1 MRDGR
6 RSQFSVD
13 QRTCWDE
20 RDTKEEMPVFFH
32 SGVVCIASKAWRSRA
47 ALLEPSGGN
56 VHERE

>member
-1 MRDGR
+1 
-6 RSQFSVD
+6 
-13 QRTCWDE
+13 
-20 RDTKEEMPVFFH
+20 MPVFFH